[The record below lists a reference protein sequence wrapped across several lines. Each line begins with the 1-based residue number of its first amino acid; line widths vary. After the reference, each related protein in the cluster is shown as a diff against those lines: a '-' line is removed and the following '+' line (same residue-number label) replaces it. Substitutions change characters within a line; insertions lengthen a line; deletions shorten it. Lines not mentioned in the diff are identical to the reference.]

1 MRQSSARNASL
12 FPEEIV
18 SAFHRRLAELRGFA
32 LIVFV
37 IACLVA
43 IGTWSSQDPN
53 FGYAADGNVNNLMG
67 RAGAAFSDFMMQV
80 FGLGSL
86 ALLLPV
92 AIWGWLVMTHRA
104 LKRWKIRILFWL
116 GAVLFACGFA
126 ACFRAP
132 SSWPLPTGLGG
143 AIGDSLIFIPSLL
156 LGSTANASR
165 ILMGL
170 LFAMPTVFTLAIALG
185 AGFQQEPPARELDDY
200 GDDGELGEPTEP
212 ANLFARVSAAFGSVF
227 HVFYMLRA
235 RLSGRR
241 QPKVKRSLRERL
253 AAFLA
258 AEPELPPAKSA
269 RREPTL
275 VPGKG
280 ADAEYEEEGEY
291 EEEEY
296 EDEEEEADAPRRKP
310 APAQSRE
317 KKRRRGGTYKL
328 PPFDILAAA
337 SGSRTPALSV
347 KALEENSRM
356 LESVLEDFGVK
367 GQVVNASPGP
377 VVTLYELEPAP
388 GIKSSRVIGLADDI
402 ARSMSAV
409 SARVAVIPGKNAIG
423 IELPNAKR
431 EKVVLR
437 EQLESRDFRDTPSSL
452 PLCLGKN
459 IGGEPVIADLAR
471 MPHLLIA
478 GTTGSG
484 KSVAINT
491 MILSLLYRLSPEQC
505 RLILIDPKMLELS
518 VYDGIPHLLSPVVT
532 DPRKAVIALKWA
544 VREMEERYK
553 KMSKLGVRNIANF
566 NEAVVEAAAKGKS
579 IKRTVQTG
587 FDRETG
593 EAIYESEEM
602 DLEPLPFIV
611 VVVDEMADLMMV
623 AGKDIEGAIQ
633 RLAQMARAAGI
644 HLLMATQRPSVDVI
658 TGTIKANFP
667 TRISFQVSSKIDS
680 RTILNEQGAEQLL
693 GQGDMLYMAGGS
705 RISRVHGP
713 FCSDAEV
720 ERVVRHLK
728 EQGVPEYLEE
738 ITAEPEEG
746 EDGSIFD
753 KSAMGEEGGD
763 LYERAVAIVLRD
775 RKASTSYVQ
784 RRLQIG
790 YNRAATLIERM
801 EMEGVI
807 SAANHSGKREIL
819 AGGGAD

>member
-1 MRQSSARNASL
+1 MRQSSARHASL
-12 FPEEIV
+12 FPEEVV
-18 SAFHRRLAELRGFA
+18 SAFHRRVAELRGFG
-32 LIVFV
+32 LIVL
-37 IACLVA
+37 AALCLVA
-43 IGTWSSQDPN
+43 LGTWAATDPN
-53 FGYAADGNVNNLMG
+53 FSYATDGTVKNLMG
-67 RAGAAFSDFMMQV
+67 RAGAAFSDFLMQV
-80 FGLGSL
+80 SGLGAL
-86 ALLLPV
+86 ALVLPLG
-92 AIWGWLVMTHRA
+92 IWGWLVMTHRA
-104 LKRWKIRILFWL
+104 PSRWKIRILFWL
-116 GAVLFACGFA
+116 GGVLFACGFA

-132 SSWPLPTGLGG
+132 ANWPLPTGLGG
-143 AIGDSLIFIPSLL
+143 AIGDSLIFVPSLL

-165 ILMGL
+165 ILIGL
-170 LFAMPTVFTLAIALG
+170 LFGMPMLFMLGVALG
-185 AGFQQEPPARELDDY
+185 AGFRGEAASREEDFDEET
-200 GDDGELGEPTEP
+200 GEVRERLG
-212 ANLFARVSAAFGSVF
+212 FFSRISAFFGSVF
-227 HVFYMLRA
+227 HFFYMVRT
-235 RLSGRR
+235 RLAGRR
-241 QPKVKRSLRERL
+241 PPKVKRSLRERL
-253 AAFLA
+253 AAFFA
-258 AEPELPPAKSA
+258 SEPELPHVKGA
-269 RREPTL
+269 RREPSL

-280 ADAEYEEEGEY
+280 ANADYEEEY
-291 EEEEY
+291 EEEEEY
-296 EDEEEEADAPRRKP
+296 EPRRKP
-310 APAQSRE
+310 AASAAR
-317 KKRRRGGTYKL
+317 KKPRRRGSYHL

-337 SGSRTPALSV
+337 SGSRAPTLSV

-356 LESVLEDFGVK
+356 LESVLDDFGVK

-423 IELPNAKR
+423 IELPNLKR

-437 EQLESRDFRDTPSSL
+437 EQLESKDFRDTPSSL
-452 PLCLGKN
+452 PLCLGKT

-566 NEAVVEAAAKGKS
+566 NEAIVDAAAKGKS

-602 DLEPLPFIV
+602 ELEPLPFIV

-713 FCSDAEV
+713 FVSDSEL

-738 ITAEPEEG
+738 ITAEPEG
-746 EDGSIFD
+746 EDGSVFD
-753 KSAMGEEGGD
+753 KSAMGEEGGGD
-763 LYERAVAIVLRD
+763 LYEQAVAIVLRD
-775 RKASTSYVQ
+775 RRVSTSYVQ

-790 YNRAATLIERM
+790 YNRAASIIERM

-807 SAANHSGKREIL
+807 SAPNHQGKREIL

>member
-1 MRQSSARNASL
+1 MRQSSARHASL
-12 FPEEIV
+12 FPEEVV
-18 SAFHRRLAELRGFA
+18 SAFHRRLAELRGLGLIA
-32 LIVFV
+32 LAILCL
-37 IACLVA
+37 IAL
-43 IGTWSSQDPN
+43 GTWSATDPN
-53 FGYAADGNVNNLMG
+53 FAYATDGTVKNLMG
-67 RAGAAFSDFMMQV
+67 RAGAALADFMMQV
-80 FGLGSL
+80 FGLGAL
-86 ALLLPV
+86 ALILPV
-92 AIWGWLVMTHRA
+92 AVWGWLIMTHRA
-104 LKRWKIRILFWL
+104 PARWKIRILFWL
-116 GAVLFACGFA
+116 GGTLLACGFA
-126 ACFRAP
+126 ACFLSP
-132 SSWPLPTGLGG
+132 GSWPLPTGLGG
-143 AIGDSLIFIPSLL
+143 AIGDSLIFVPSLL

-165 ILMGL
+165 VLMGL
-170 LFAMPTVFTLAIALG
+170 LFGMPMVFMLGIALG
-185 AGFQQEPPARELDDY
+185 AGFRSGPHREDE
-200 GDDGELGEPTEP
+200 DGNENEDFDRETGEIREHLG
-212 ANLFARVSAAFGSVF
+212 FFSRVSAFFGSVF
-227 HVFYMLRA
+227 HFFYMVRT
-235 RLSGRR
+235 RLAGRR
-241 QPKVKRSLRERL
+241 PPKVKRSLRERL
-253 AAFLA
+253 ASFFAS
-258 AEPELPPAKSA
+258 ETELPLMRGV

-280 ADAEYEEEGEY
+280 AGADYGADDEDEY

-296 EDEEEEADAPRRKP
+296 EPRRKP
-310 APAQSRE
+310 VAAPRE

-328 PPFDILAAA
+328 PPFDLLAAA
-337 SGSRTPALSV
+337 SGSRTPSLSV

-423 IELPNAKR
+423 IELPNPKR

-437 EQLESRDFRDTPSSL
+437 EQLESRDFRDTPSKL
-452 PLCLGKN
+452 PLCLGKT

-553 KMSKLGVRNIANF
+553 KMSKLGVRNIDGF
-566 NEAVVEAAAKGKS
+566 NEAVVEAAAKGRS

-593 EAIYESEEM
+593 EAVYESEEM
-602 DLEPLPFIV
+602 DLEPLPYIV

-713 FCSDAEV
+713 FVSDSEV
-720 ERVVRHLK
+720 ERIVRHLK

-746 EDGSIFD
+746 EDGAVFD
-753 KSAMGEEGGD
+753 KSGMGEEGGD

-775 RKASTSYVQ
+775 KKASTSYVQ

-801 EMEGVI
+801 EMEGII
-807 SAANHSGKREIL
+807 SAANHAGKREIL

>member
-12 FPEEIV
+12 FPEEVV
-18 SAFHRRLAELRGFA
+18 SAFHRRLAELRGLGLIGLA
-32 LIVFV
+32 LLL
-37 IACLVA
+37 LVA
-43 IGTWSSQDPN
+43 LGTWSATDPN
-53 FGYAADGNVNNLMG
+53 FGYATDGTVKNLMG
-67 RAGAAFSDFMMQV
+67 RAGAAISDFLMQV
-80 FGLGSL
+80 FGLAAL
-86 ALLLPV
+86 AVILPIAV
-92 AIWGWLVMTHRA
+92 WGWLVMTHRA
-104 LKRWKIRILFWL
+104 PSRWKLRILFWL
-116 GAVLFACGFA
+116 GGAVLACGFA
-126 ACFRAP
+126 ACFRSP
-132 SSWPLPTGLGG
+132 SGWPLPGGLGG

-170 LFAMPTVFTLAIALG
+170 LFGMPMLFALGVALG
-185 AGFQQEPPARELDDY
+185 AGFREEPAPREEELDFDEET
-200 GDDGELGEPTEP
+200 GEIRERRGF
-212 ANLFARVSAAFGSVF
+212 FARTSAFFGSVF
-227 HVFYMLRA
+227 HFFYMVRT
-235 RLSGRR
+235 RLAGRR
-241 QPKVKRSLRERL
+241 PPKVKRSFRERL
-253 AAFLA
+253 AAFFA
-258 AEPELPPAKSA
+258 SEPELPNVKGA

-280 ADAEYEEEGEY
+280 ADAQYEEYEEEY

-296 EDEEEEADAPRRKP
+296 EPRRKP
-310 APAQSRE
+310 AAPASR
-317 KKRRRGGTYKL
+317 KKPRRRGGSYHL
-328 PPFDILAAA
+328 PPFDILAAP

-356 LESVLEDFGVK
+356 LESVLDDFGVK

-423 IELPNAKR
+423 VELPNPKR

-437 EQLESRDFRDTPSSL
+437 EQLESRDFRDTPSKL
-452 PLCLGKN
+452 PLCLGKT
-459 IGGEPVIADLAR
+459 IGGEPVIVDLAR

-553 KMSKLGVRNIANF
+553 KMSKLGVRNIDGF
-566 NEAVVEAAAKGKS
+566 NESVVEAAAKGKS

-602 DLEPLPFIV
+602 DLEPLPYIV

-713 FCSDAEV
+713 FCSDSEV

-738 ITAEPEEG
+738 ITAEPLEG
-746 EDGSIFD
+746 EDGSVFD

-775 RKASTSYVQ
+775 KKASTSYVQ
-784 RRLQIG
+784 RRLSIG

-801 EMEGVI
+801 EMEGII
-807 SAANHSGKREIL
+807 SAANHAGKREIL